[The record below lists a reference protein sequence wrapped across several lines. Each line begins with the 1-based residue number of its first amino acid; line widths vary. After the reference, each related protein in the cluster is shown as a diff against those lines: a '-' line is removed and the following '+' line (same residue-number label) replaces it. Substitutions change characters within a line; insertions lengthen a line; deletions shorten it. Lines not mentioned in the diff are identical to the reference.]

1 MSQYP
6 SAERHPFVSML
17 LLLMLALAGAIVF
30 TIIGL
35 AIGGALYGMKPM
47 LEGLAGTQTNLN
59 LLKLIQIFSST
70 GMFIFP
76 VLLFAR
82 MQSKRWM
89 DYLKLDRFSMFLL
102 LLTILIMFSSM
113 PILEWSTELNK
124 SMKLPG
130 FLKGLEDWMFNQE
143 KQLAELTKQLLSMN
157 SITDLLVNLLM
168 LAVIPAI
175 GEELFFRGG
184 LQQLFNK
191 WFRNHHV
198 AIWLTAI
205 IFSAIHLQFYG
216 FLPRM
221 LLGALF
227 GYLFVWSKSLWLPI
241 LAHFINNASAVIIAY
256 IYQRKGI
263 PLDKLDQAEPI
274 KWYIYLISFVS
285 VSALLWFFYKQSLR
299 QKVQTA
305 ELPDGD

>member
-17 LLLMLALAGAIVF
+17 LLLMLALAGALVF

-35 AIGGALYGMKPM
+35 VIGGAVYGIKPM

-59 LLKLIQIFSST
+59 LLKLIQIFSSA

-82 MQSKRWM
+82 IQSKKWL
-89 DYLKLDRFSMFLL
+89 DYLKLDRFSMVLL
-102 LLTILIMFSSM
+102 LLTILIMFSCI

-124 SMKLPG
+124 SMKLPS
-130 FLKGLEDWMFNQE
+130 FLKGMEDWMFNQE
-143 KQLAELTKQLLSMN
+143 KKLAELTKQLISMN

-191 WFRNHHV
+191 WFRNYHV

-227 GYLFVWSKSLWLPI
+227 GYLLVWSKSLWLPV

-274 KWYIYLISFVS
+274 KWYVYLISFVS